1 MIAVTQANMFHFLDP
16 FDVSTVFQNLD
27 SAVQKKKKKK
37 INIAHTELIVLYY
50 SLLIAAT
57 IMSLAGW
64 KIRTS
69 SQPTVHCFS
78 FT

>member
-1 MIAVTQANMFHFLDP
+1 MAVTQANMFHFLDP
-16 FDVSTVFQNLD
+16 FGNSKPSTVP
-27 SAVQKKKKKK
+27 SKKKK

-50 SLLIAAT
+50 SLLIAMT
-57 IMSLAGW
+57 IVSLAGW

-69 SQPTVHCFS
+69 SAQPTVHCFS